1 MDIKYANERIDFIT
15 KQVYEAK
22 RIYDEISDMYN
33 TEQYDY
39 NRIENRYYDAT
50 SAIKEYYEYL
60 EKVNVNPRDS
70 YLTAWLREEG
80 HDILDRLEGFLHGQ
94 REGDEDSNF
103 PLIFNKQKQ
112 VKAALDETFALYKK
126 IKWEES
132 ISPEQHQTL
141 KTSLDTTY
149 KVMGDYSDYIH
160 TNIPNFNY
168 RFFQF
173 LGDVDDDL
181 HQIYDFLIIVSLKSS
196 E

>member
-15 KQVYEAK
+15 GKVYEAK

-39 NRIENRYYDAT
+39 NRIENRYYDAK
-50 SAIKEYYEYL
+50 SAIHEYYEYL
-60 EKVNVNPRDS
+60 EKVNMDPRDS

-80 HDILDRLEGFLHGQ
+80 EDILEQLGGFLHGQ
-94 REGDEDSNF
+94 REGDEESNF
-103 PLIFNKQKQ
+103 PLIFNKQTK
-112 VKAALDETFALYKK
+112 VNAALEETFELYEK
-126 IKWEES
+126 IKWEEF

-141 KTSLDTTY
+141 KTSLESTW
-149 KVMGDYSDYIH
+149 KVMGEYSDYIH

-181 HQIYDFLIIVSLKSS
+181 DKVYDFLTIVSLKSS